1 MERIKQSVDRLAGT
15 GFDDIAAVNAQL
27 HAQLGP
33 AQPRDGFDVRLS
45 DSGVLGGIQVSDI
58 ELRSATDDA
67 SHATLLLRFP
77 APGVPIEEV
86 PWPNAVLYPPRPDA
100 ADSTAY
106 WSVDVAKDTQVI
118 LGLSPDQTRLTQMT
132 IRKN

>member
-1 MERIKQSVDRLAGT
+1 MERIKEGVDRLADT

-27 HAQLGP
+27 HAHLGP
-33 AQPRDGFDVRLS
+33 AQPGDGFDVRVS
-45 DSGVLGGIQVSDI
+45 DSGSLGGIPVSGI

-67 SHATLLLRFP
+67 SHATLQLRFP
-77 APGVPIEEV
+77 APGVRLSDV

-106 WSVDVAKDTQVI
+106 WSVDTANDTQVI
-118 LGLSPDQTRLTQMT
+118 LGLSPDQTRLTHIT

>member
-1 MERIKQSVDRLAGT
+1 MERIKQNVDRLADT
-15 GFDDIAAVNAQL
+15 GFDDIAAINAQL
-27 HAQLGP
+27 HAQLSP
-33 AQPRDGFDVRLS
+33 AQPRDGFDVRVS
-45 DSGVLGGIQVSDI
+45 DSGALGGMPISGI

-67 SHATLLLRFP
+67 SRATLLLRFA
-77 APGVPIEEV
+77 APGVPLDDA

-106 WSVDVAKDTQVI
+106 WSVDKANGTQVI
-118 LGLSPDQTRLTQMT
+118 LGLSPDQTRLTYLT